1 MTQYAITQDNPITA
15 HGTARELWPSVSFST
30 SGPRA
35 DWLAAQGAVEIRR
48 DPPYDTETQYLQRVD
63 PYLLDGQVYD
73 REPVDRPVAPP
84 EPRWQDF
91 QVALLTDP
99 ALRDM
104 KMIAKDAYPDLIPAW
119 AVGLG
124 QAATGQG
131 AESFM
136 TAWTLARQLPDP
148 STGDP
153 LLPQA
158 LVDGIAALATA
169 ADLPDAFIAGLNP
182 PPPVEEDPAAEP

>member
-1 MTQYAITQDNPITA
+1 MTNYAIIQDNTITA
-15 HGTARELWPSVSFST
+15 TGNARELWPDVSFSST
-30 SGPRA
+30 GPRA

-48 DPPYDTETQYLQRVD
+48 DPPYDPEAQSLRRVD

-104 KMIAKDAYPDLIPAW
+104 KQIAKDAYPDLIPAW

-131 AESFM
+131 IESFM
-136 TAWTLARQLPDP
+136 TAWNLARQLPDP

-158 LVDGIAALATA
+158 LVDGIAALAAA
-169 ADLPDAFIAGLNP
+169 ADLPAEFIAGLNP
-182 PPPVEEDPAAEP
+182 ATPEAP